1 MISPRDELLTQ
12 DILRLK
18 KEKSV
23 YIIAHYYQ
31 REEVQALADFVGDSY
46 AMAIAAKESP
56 YDVILVAG
64 VDFMAETAAILCP
77 GKIVLTPEPAATCPM
92 ANTITVN
99 DVLAYKKKHPESIV
113 VCYVNT
119 PAEIKAVSD
128 VCCTS
133 SNAVKIINRLPEN
146 AGIFFIP
153 DQYLGSYLAKKLGR
167 SIDLF
172 SASCPTHANIEK
184 EHLLRLKEQFPHA
197 QVLVHP
203 ECHPEIVDL
212 ADYAGS
218 TKGIL
223 DYATQSEGKSF
234 IIGTECGILY
244 SLQKNNPDK
253 TFILA
258 SEELICPNMKS
269 ITLDRVRYSLEK
281 LETRVTVPE
290 EIRAKAA
297 LALERMIEYAS

>member
-1 MISPRDELLTQ
+1 VTNPRDELLTQ

-18 KEKSV
+18 KKKSV

-31 REEVQALADFVGDSY
+31 REEIQALADFVGDSY
-46 AMAIAAKESP
+46 AMAIAAKKSP
-56 YDVILVAG
+56 HDIILVAG

-77 GKIVLTPEPAATCPM
+77 DKIVLTPEPEATCPM
-92 ANTITVN
+92 ANAITVD
-99 DVLAYKKKHPESIV
+99 DVLSYKKKHPESIV

-128 VCCTS
+128 ICCTS
-133 SNAVKIINRLPEN
+133 SNAVRILQKLPEN
-146 AGIFFIP
+146 AKICFIP
-153 DQYLGSYLAKKLGR
+153 DQYLGSYLAKELDR
-167 SIDLF
+167 PIDLF
-172 SASCPTHANIEK
+172 SANCPTHANIEK
-184 EHLLRLKEQFPHA
+184 ERLLQLKEQFPNA

-203 ECHPEIVDL
+203 ECHPEIVAL
-212 ADYAGS
+212 ADYVGS

-223 DYATQSEGKSF
+223 DYATRSEGKSF

-244 SLQKNNPDK
+244 SLQNNNPDK

-269 ITLDRVRYSLEK
+269 ITLDKVWYSLNR
-281 LETRVTVPE
+281 LQTRVVVPE
-290 EIRAKAA
+290 EVRAKAA